1 MKEIWL
7 YMPNK
12 TACQKG
18 WVYSVETTALKKQQR
33 KKMIFTIK
41 QIIFQTFL
49 VSIGEF
55 LEVYEKKE
63 KSWKSIFEQ

>member
-1 MKEIWL
+1 L
-7 YMPNK
+7 LL
-12 TACQKG
+12 
-18 WVYSVETTALKKQQR
+18 ETTALKKTATE
-33 KKMIFTIK
+33 KMIFTIK

-63 KSWKSIFEQ
+63 KSWKSVFEQ